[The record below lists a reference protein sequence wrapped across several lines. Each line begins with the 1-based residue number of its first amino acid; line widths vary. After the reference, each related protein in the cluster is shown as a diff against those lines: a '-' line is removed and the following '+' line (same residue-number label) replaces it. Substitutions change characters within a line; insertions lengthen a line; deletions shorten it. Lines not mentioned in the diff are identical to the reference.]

1 MPLRILIADDS
12 ASNRMLFSATVTRMG
27 HQADVVATGR
37 EAVELFSQNSY
48 DLVFLDI
55 RMPGIDGF
63 AAAREIHDMNK
74 LHTPVYGISGWVDA
88 ETEAQVLS
96 AAMRDCLVKPLD
108 REKLA
113 RVMADC
119 RLENHTS
126 ALPPAL
132 PQDIP
137 KKLLT
142 VYANELRARADA
154 CARYYAAADI
164 EGILRESHTLRA
176 LADMLKT
183 PEVERTAAILERQC
197 RQHLRQPFNPGD
209 MQQIYFQSLQDM
221 TRACLLAARAV
232 ERMT

>member
-1 MPLRILIADDS
+1 MPLRLLIADDS
-12 ASNRMLFSATVTRMG
+12 ATNRMLFAATVTRMG

-37 EAVELFSQNSY
+37 EAVDLFSQNSY

-55 RMPGIDGF
+55 NMPLMDGI
-63 AAAREIHDMNK
+63 ATARAIHNLNR
-74 LHTPVYGISGWVDA
+74 LHTPVYGISGWIDA
-88 ETEAQVLS
+88 ETEAQVIS

-113 RVMADC
+113 RVIADC
-119 RLENHTS
+119 RLENHM
-126 ALPPAL
+126 PAVPL
-132 PQDIP
+132 VQPQDIP

-142 VYANELRARADA
+142 VYADELRARADA

-183 PEVERTAAILERQC
+183 PEVGRAAGTLEQQC
-197 RQHLRQPFNPGD
+197 HRHLKKPYAPEE
-209 MQQIYFQSLQDM
+209 MQKIYFETLQDM
-221 TRACLLAARAV
+221 IQACHLAARAI
-232 ERMT
+232 ERLA